1 MHLQES
7 EESLQDRVREKNISN
22 TFLFNSGVHGNL
34 QSVKNQSG
42 QSEYYF
48 FFFEKWLIWLLS
60 IRDHR
65 K

>member
-42 QSEYYF
+42 QSEYCF
-48 FFFEKWLIWLLS
+48 FFKN
-60 IRDHR
+60 D
-65 K
+65 